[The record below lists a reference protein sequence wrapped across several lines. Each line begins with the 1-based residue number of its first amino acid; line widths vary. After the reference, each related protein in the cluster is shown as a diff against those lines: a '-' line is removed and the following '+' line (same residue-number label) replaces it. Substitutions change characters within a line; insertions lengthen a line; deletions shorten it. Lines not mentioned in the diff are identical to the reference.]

1 MEVYV
6 GKQNE
11 GPHQMDTSPA
21 AVVKRLCSAIVG
33 TGRNITMDNWFMS
46 YSLVEDLLK
55 EKLTAVGTMRKNK
68 RQIPAAFIE
77 TKHRELNS
85 SLFGYQKNMTLVS
98 YVPKK
103 NKNVIL
109 LSSMHH
115 DGSIVSTGQR
125 EKPEIVVFYNKTKS
139 GVDRADQLAQCYN
152 TARKSQRWP
161 LAIFFHLLNVSV
173 INACVIHQHNS
184 GESGKRKNF
193 IKNIAFEL
201 LQPYLRSR
209 LDCKSLT
216 EKLRLQIDAHLPG
229 PSTTQDTGIEI
240 KKKRCKFCPRKED
253 RKTKTVCSE
262 CASHICSFHSTIL
275 YHPRVNP
282 DTIICDFET
291 ALIPAIRGYFP
302 NTRVQGCYF
311 HFYQVVHR
319 KVGELG

>member
-11 GPHQMDTSPA
+11 GPHQMDASPE

-68 RQIPAAFIE
+68 RQIPAAFID
-77 TKHRELNS
+77 TKHREQNS

-109 LSSMHH
+109 LSSMNH
-115 DGSIVSTGQR
+115 DGSIVSIGQR
-125 EKPEIVVFYNKTKS
+125 EKPEIVLFYNKTKM
-139 GVDRADQLAQCYN
+139 
-152 TARKSQRWP
+152 
-161 LAIFFHLLNVSV
+161 
-173 INACVIHQHNS
+173 INASVIHQHNN

-209 LDCKSLT
+209 LECKTLT
-216 EKLRLQIDAHLPG
+216 KKLRLQIETHLPDPG
-229 PSTTQDTGIEI
+229 PSTTQDTNIQI
-240 KKKRCKFCPRKED
+240 KKRDASFVQG
-253 RKTKTVCSE
+253 RKTERPKQYAANV
-262 CASHICSFHSTIL
+262 
-275 YHPRVNP
+275 R
-282 DTIICDFET
+282 
-291 ALIPAIRGYFP
+291 AIYVP
-302 NTRVQGCYF
+302 SIQKYYV
-311 HFYQVVHR
+311 
-319 KVGELG
+319 